1 MKAERLRAQLENLY
15 GRLDRRLGG
24 VPSLLVRTA
33 LAFDQDDGPL
43 VARSIA
49 YYTLFAVFPAI
60 LALIVVASTVLNTA
74 EVQEAVMGL
83 VSEYM
88 PMAYDLVA
96 ANIQNLL
103 SARETVSL
111 VALIGLIWSASG
123 VFSAIFRAVNRAW
136 GIPKSKLALWH
147 RVWGL
152 VVILV
157 VGAFFLL
164 SLFIGPAVSLI
175 RAWQGSVLGWQ
186 PLARP
191 GTDRLVGWL
200 SALAPVLFSVC
211 AFILLYRTT
220 PRARVTWG
228 DVWLGG
234 LIAGLIWEAG
244 KQIFAWYVSN
254 IATYSVIYGSVGAII
269 AFMLW
274 SYLSGQLL
282 LLGAE
287 FTVVY
292 SRWRRAGRPLE
303 TRPLHEWMAGWSPT
317 REIEEGKGSG
327 AGQGAIEKT
336 EVA

>member
-1 MKAERLRAQLENLY
+1 MKAERLRAQLENVY

-24 VPSLLVRTA
+24 ALSLLVRTA

-43 VARSIA
+43 VARSMA

-60 LALIVVASTVLNTA
+60 LAFIVVASTVLDTA
-74 EVQEAVMGL
+74 EVQEAVMSL
-83 VSEYM
+83 VSQYM

-96 ANIQNLL
+96 ANIENLL

-136 GIPKSKLALWH
+136 GIPKSKLVLSH
-147 RVWGL
+147 RLWGL
-152 VVILV
+152 AVMLL

-164 SLFIGPAVSLI
+164 SLTIGPVLRLI
-175 RAWQGSVLGWQ
+175 QTWQGPVLGWQ
-186 PLARP
+186 PFARP
-191 GTDRLVGWL
+191 GVDRLVGWL
-200 SALAPVLFSVC
+200 SALLPVLLSVC

-220 PRARVTWG
+220 PRAQVGWR

-244 KQIFAWYVSN
+244 KQIFAWYVGNVASYN
-254 IATYSVIYGSVGAII
+254 VIYGSVGAII
-269 AFMLW
+269 AFVLW
-274 SYLSGQLL
+274 CYLSGQII

-287 FTVVY
+287 FTAEY
-292 SRWRRAGRPLE
+292 SRWRRAGRPIE
-303 TRPLHEWMAGWSPT
+303 TRPLGEWMADWSRT
-317 REIEEGKGSG
+317 MR
-327 AGQGAIEKT
+327 
-336 EVA
+336 